1 MRKCMPRIIFSSM
14 NGINKDIDP
23 ASELREEDEDSSLPE
38 LEMESATA
46 GHWPPAVPRSHGL
59 QSSPRLP
66 PASTA

>member
-1 MRKCMPRIIFSSM
+1 MRKCMPRTIFSSM
-14 NGINKDIDP
+14 NGTNKDIDP

-46 GHWPPAVPRSHGL
+46 GTLAAGRAAIARFAKLAP
-59 QSSPRLP
+59 LP